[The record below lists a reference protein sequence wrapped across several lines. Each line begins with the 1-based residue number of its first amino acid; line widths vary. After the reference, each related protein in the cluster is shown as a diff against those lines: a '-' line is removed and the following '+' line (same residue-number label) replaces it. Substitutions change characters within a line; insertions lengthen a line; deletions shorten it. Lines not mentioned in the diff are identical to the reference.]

1 VFNLQLVTMILRINY
16 SDESEPPN
24 VKMEDEKTEDLLQK
38 SEILK
43 NIAPFAATQIPAEWI
58 NETFNI
64 PIPDPGVKT
73 LQPPQPTGFEAKPE
87 PQKPQPNG
95 DVAAKLSEIHKIT
108 DDAQFELA
116 LKAAYDKQK

>member
-1 VFNLQLVTMILRINY
+1 MILRFNY
-16 SDESEPPN
+16 GDESEPPH
-24 VKMEDEKTEDLLQK
+24 VTLQDEKVEDLMQK

-73 LQPPQPTGFEAKPE
+73 LQPPQLTGFGSKPE

-116 LKAAYDKQK
+116 LKAAYNSSHD